1 MFQMCCQEGKNSKR
15 TQWQVAT
22 PAAPGKRKAV
32 EMNARDAETFCLVQE
47 MIGSSSSSSSSDS
60 MQED

>member
-1 MFQMCCQEGKNSKR
+1 L
-15 TQWQVAT
+15 
-22 PAAPGKRKAV
+22 PAAGAAGKRKAV
-32 EMNARDAETFCLVQE
+32 EMNARDTETFHLVQE